1 MKVAVASIV
10 FLLGVGVA
18 SAQPAGPYNAPPPPV
33 AAVPQPPP
41 PPAQQARP
49 RGMLR
54 QLLLARFDRNHD
66 GRLEPR
72 ERRAAARALRRLARR
87 LMQRRGPR
95 ARARLR
101 GVIQR
106 YDLNGDGNV
115 GPGEMPPA
123 MARRLRPLD
132 RNGDGWVDDN
142 DE

>member
-1 MKVAVASIV
+1 MKVAVALIV
-10 FLLGVGVA
+10 CVLGAGAA
-18 SAQPAGPYNAPPPPV
+18 SAQPADPYN
-33 AAVPQPPP
+33 QPP

-49 RGMLR
+49 RAMLR
-54 QLLLARFDRNHD
+54 QMLLARFDRNHD

-132 RNGDGWVDDN
+132 RNGDGWVDDDDN
-142 DE
+142 